1 MKRHRHLNHIAL
13 AMLTRLLLDGDMTC
27 AELAE
32 ETGLHYVTV
41 LRYCREL
48 QLAGAAYVRYWEANT
63 QGKFVVRVL
72 ALGIEKDAPRTV
84 LSSSIRSKAYRA
96 KRRQMDILRRLA
108 A

>member
-1 MKRHRHLNHIAL
+1 
-13 AMLTRLLLDGDMTC
+13 MTC

-48 QLAGAAYVRYWEANT
+48 QLAGAAYVKYWEANT

-72 ALGIEKDAPRTV
+72 TLGLEKDAPRTV
-84 LSSSIRSKAYRA
+84 ISASTRAKAYRA
-96 KRRQMDILRRLA
+96 KRRQIDMMRRLA